1 MERNLWE
8 IGIQIL
14 PTILMAIVGGWVRG
28 MILTAKIEILEAID
42 KRFVSKDE
50 FQALENRV
58 DDLREDFREFRKG
71 KV

>member
-50 FQALENRV
+50 FQALEDRV